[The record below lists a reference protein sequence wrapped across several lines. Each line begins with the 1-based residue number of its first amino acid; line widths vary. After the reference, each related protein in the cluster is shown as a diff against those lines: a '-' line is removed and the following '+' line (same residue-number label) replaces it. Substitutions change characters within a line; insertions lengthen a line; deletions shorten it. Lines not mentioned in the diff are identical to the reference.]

1 PDHALHGRGGAT
13 VRPARRDGQGE
24 DRRGGLPPGPHR
36 AILDPRGD
44 RAALPRGRAGHPRR
58 PARRDRRADRAAA
71 RPGTG
76 LCRGRRRG
84 RGRCPCTRA
93 QARDRA
99 GAAVLAGGRVPAADR
114 PVAHRMTA
122 IGRSAGSVP
131 SGAAPGEIS
140 WLSGIARVFEYRLM
154 DYRRTY
160 RSSIFNS
167 FVGPAL
173 FLAAMGV
180 GLGTYVDASSTA
192 ALNGVS
198 YLAFLAPGLLAATAM
213 QTASFEATFP
223 IMGGLGWNR
232 VYHAMYATPIRP
244 MDIALGNLAWIGFR
258 VLLVSSVFVLVTAL
272 FGAAASPMIVL
283 AIPVGVLTGLA
294 FAAPITAFS
303 ATQRNVN
310 TFNAVFRFGI
320 TPL

>member
-1 PDHALHGRGGAT
+1 
-13 VRPARRDGQGE
+13 
-24 DRRGGLPPGPHR
+24 
-36 AILDPRGD
+36 
-44 RAALPRGRAGHPRR
+44 
-58 PARRDRRADRAAA
+58 
-71 RPGTG
+71 
-76 LCRGRRRG
+76 
-84 RGRCPCTRA
+84 
-93 QARDRA
+93 
-99 GAAVLAGGRVPAADR
+99 
-114 PVAHRMTA
+114 MTA
-122 IGRSAGSVP
+122 IGRSASSVP

-223 IMGGLGWNR
+223 IMGGLVWNR

-258 VLLVSSVFVLVTAL
+258 VLLVSSVFVFVTAL
-272 FGAAASPMIVL
+272 FGAVVSPLIVL
-283 AIPVGVLTGLA
+283 SIPVAVLTGMA
-294 FAAPITAFS
+294 FAGPIAAFS
-303 ATQRNVN
+303 ATQRTVEK
-310 TFNAVFRFGI
+310 FNAVFRFGI
-320 TPL
+320 TPLFLFSGTFFPVESLPTFLQAVAWLTPLYHGVALSRGLALGTAAEQPLLMLAHAAILFAFVAVGAWAAIRTFQRKLVRG

>member
-1 PDHALHGRGGAT
+1 
-13 VRPARRDGQGE
+13 
-24 DRRGGLPPGPHR
+24 
-36 AILDPRGD
+36 
-44 RAALPRGRAGHPRR
+44 
-58 PARRDRRADRAAA
+58 
-71 RPGTG
+71 
-76 LCRGRRRG
+76 
-84 RGRCPCTRA
+84 
-93 QARDRA
+93 
-99 GAAVLAGGRVPAADR
+99 
-114 PVAHRMTA
+114 MTA

-180 GLGTYVDASSTA
+180 GLGTYVDASATA

-223 IMGGLGWNR
+223 IMGGLVWNR

-258 VLLVSSVFVLVTAL
+258 VLLVSSVFVFVTAL
-272 FGAAASPMIVL
+272 FGAVVSPLIVL
-283 AIPVGVLTGLA
+283 SIPVAVLTGMA
-294 FAAPITAFS
+294 FAGPIAAFS
-303 ATQRNVN
+303 ATQRTVEK
-310 TFNAVFRFGI
+310 FNAVFRFGI
-320 TPL
+320 TPLFLFSGTFFPVESLPTFLQAVAWLTPLYHGVALSRGLALGTAAEQPLLMLAHAVILFAFAAVGAWAAIRTFERKLVRG

>member
-1 PDHALHGRGGAT
+1 
-13 VRPARRDGQGE
+13 
-24 DRRGGLPPGPHR
+24 
-36 AILDPRGD
+36 
-44 RAALPRGRAGHPRR
+44 
-58 PARRDRRADRAAA
+58 
-71 RPGTG
+71 
-76 LCRGRRRG
+76 
-84 RGRCPCTRA
+84 
-93 QARDRA
+93 
-99 GAAVLAGGRVPAADR
+99 
-114 PVAHRMTA
+114 MTA
-122 IGRSAGSVP
+122 IGRSAGGVP
-131 SGAAPGEIS
+131 SAAAPGEIS

-223 IMGGLGWNR
+223 IMGGLVWNR

-258 VLLVSSVFVLVTAL
+258 VLLVSSVFVFVTAL
-272 FGAAASPMIVL
+272 FGAVVSPLIVL
-283 AIPVGVLTGLA
+283 SIPVAVLTGMA
-294 FAAPITAFS
+294 FAGPIAAFS
-303 ATQRNVN
+303 ATQRTVEK
-310 TFNAVFRFGI
+310 FNAVFRFGI
-320 TPL
+320 TPLFLFSGTFFPVESLPTFLQAVAWLTPLYHGVALSRGLALGTAADQPLLMLAHAVILFAFAAVGAWAAIRTFERKLVRG